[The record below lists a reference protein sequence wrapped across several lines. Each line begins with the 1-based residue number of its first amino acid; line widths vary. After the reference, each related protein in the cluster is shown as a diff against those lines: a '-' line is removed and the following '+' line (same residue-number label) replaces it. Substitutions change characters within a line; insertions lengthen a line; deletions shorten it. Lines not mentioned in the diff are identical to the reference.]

1 MNASTSSFIDPSQM
15 NVSNQVNKRNKN
27 AIKPGQKGTL
37 NPKEMSSSGHF
48 ENDYAETTNQSEL
61 IIIS

>member
-1 MNASTSSFIDPSQM
+1 M